1 MGFFHV
7 WQNFEV
13 RRSHSLLVA
22 SDSCCGEPDPEPVEV
37 LRGGQELREQG
48 HVEDPPEGA
57 RPEHQQRLEGG
68 ETGRRVGFI
77 ITGCSGGLTVWLS

>member
-7 WQNFEV
+7 WQNVEV

-48 HVEDPPEGA
+48 HLEDPPEGA

-68 ETGRRVGFI
+68 ERGGRYHYRVI
-77 ITGCSGGLTVWLS
+77 VMVR